1 MYNAASCFLIKD
13 DLLAVQLCLSVVLKL
28 MSFANEYLKLRYL
41 RKTMHIR
48 SDQAFTN
55 ITNEKYQQ
63 SEYRNIAPFVAEIM
77 GMSRIGAWCSLGAF
91 YGLASVLGRPI
102 QSIYPS
108 VNSTLL
114 REFTRIIVPRQKKYD
129 LTIAILWSMAENKS
143 KELLSIGQRNKD

>member
-1 MYNAASCFLIKD
+1 
-13 DLLAVQLCLSVVLKL
+13 
-28 MSFANEYLKLRYL
+28 
-41 RKTMHIR
+41 MHIC

-55 ITNEKYQQ
+55 VKNEKYQQ
-63 SEYRNIAPFVAEIM
+63 PEYRNIAPFVAEIM

-114 REFTRIIVPRQKKYD
+114 REFTRIIEPRQKKYD
-129 LTIAILWSMAENKS
+129 ATIAILWSMAGTNENIS
-143 KELLSIGQRNKD
+143 KELLSTGYFKANHFVGCYLKVFILFSSCFYIILIFN

>member
-1 MYNAASCFLIKD
+1 
-13 DLLAVQLCLSVVLKL
+13 
-28 MSFANEYLKLRYL
+28 
-41 RKTMHIR
+41 
-48 SDQAFTN
+48 
-55 ITNEKYQQ
+55 
-63 SEYRNIAPFVAEIM
+63 M

-114 REFTRIIVPRQKKYD
+114 REFTRIIEPRQKKYD

-143 KELLSIGQRNKD
+143 KELLSTGYFKANHFVGCYLKVFILFSSCFYIILIFN